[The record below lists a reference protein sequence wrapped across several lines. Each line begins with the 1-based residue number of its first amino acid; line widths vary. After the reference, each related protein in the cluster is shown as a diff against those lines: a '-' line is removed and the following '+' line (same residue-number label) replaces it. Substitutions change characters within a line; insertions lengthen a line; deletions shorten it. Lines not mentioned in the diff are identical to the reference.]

1 MATELS
7 AASRNSARQALADN
21 RAGSHC
27 LVDHIF
33 EDGKRAKLFVV
44 EVGRQMSE
52 FGNQLFFDV
61 GMFRE
66 LPDGEVG
73 CVGGGVCAGNDVSRS
88 VSTELHPR
96 HFAVL
101 DAGVFFSEQCRLDVV
116 WFGQPVGNMS
126 IERIGSP
133 GSAL

>member
-1 MATELS
+1 MATELN
-7 AASRNSARQALADN
+7 AASWNRAGQALANN

-27 LVDHIF
+27 LVDHIV
-33 EDGKRAKLFVV
+33 EDWKRAKLFVV
-44 EVGRQMSE
+44 EVGRQGSD

-66 LPDGEVG
+66 LPNGEVG
-73 CVGGGVCAGNDVSRS
+73 GVGGGVCAGNDVSRS

-101 DAGVFFSEQCRLDVV
+101 DAGVLFGEQRWLDVV
-116 WFGQPVGNMS
+116 WLGQPVGNMS
-126 IERIGSP
+126 FERIDSP